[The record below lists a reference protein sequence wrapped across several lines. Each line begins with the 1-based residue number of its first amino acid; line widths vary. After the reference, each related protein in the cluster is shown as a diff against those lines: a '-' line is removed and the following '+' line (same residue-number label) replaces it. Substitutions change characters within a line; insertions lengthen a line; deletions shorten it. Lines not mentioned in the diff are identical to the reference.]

1 MFLYFVFV
9 SQEAEEGSNKASR
22 GRDLSER
29 GAVEKPKESADH
41 RIKKRCIGPGFLRMM
56 WSSCEET
63 FREQLTRTLLSPVS
77 VHPLLQSGLEWQ

>member
-1 MFLYFVFV
+1 MFV

-22 GRDLSER
+22 GRDLWGR

-56 WSSCEET
+56 WSSSEET
-63 FREQLTRTLLSPVS
+63 FREQPTIILVSPVS
-77 VHPLLQSGLEWQ
+77 VHPLI

>member
-1 MFLYFVFV
+1 MYV

-22 GRDLSER
+22 GRDLWGR

-56 WSSCEET
+56 WSSSEET
-63 FREQLTRTLLSPVS
+63 FREQLTSTLVSPVS
-77 VHPLLQSGLEWQ
+77 DHALIQSVLEWQ